1 MQDGIAWYSSFLATA
16 PSFYSESWSFLTSDD
31 GDPSENTWW
40 ALHYFFWREKRFWER
55 KIQLGQ
61 TLICI
66 FHSLVVP
73 LELSCLLSNFPWWM
87 MFFTGIFFFFSVFVF
102 PSPPDDLLLRHH
114 FFCHWSWFK
123 KKKVSCLFFI
133 RQNRVVWLSLHVHKK
148 KETVLRMCDK
158 IIEFEHPAHNMLMY
172 TAA

>member
-87 MFFTGIFFFFSVFVF
+87 MFFTGIFFFFLCLFFPRRLMICCSDIISSVTGA
-102 PSPPDDLLLRHH
+102 DL
-114 FFCHWSWFK
+114 K